1 MLSPQEVGCR
11 IRGLREKQRFSM
23 RALALK
29 AGVAVSFLSKV
40 EAGRGS
46 PTLATLMKLL
56 EALDVSVP
64 DFFGVAGD
72 DAAGILVVPQRR
84 MQVMDDGDKLWR
96 YLFPTHPDV
105 KAVLTYEEYRP
116 HTRHVEQEQHTA
128 DMCGLVL
135 AGTLTL
141 KQPDRPDAEVRA
153 GESFYIRAGTPHAAA
168 NLGRDLLQMVV
179 VELPHTTERPLTR
192 KRRPRA

>member
-1 MLSPQEVGCR
+1 MMNPQEVGNR
-11 IRGLREKQRFSM
+11 LRELREKQRFSM

-46 PTLATLMKLL
+46 PTLATLLKLL
-56 EALDVSVP
+56 EALEVSAP
-64 DFFGVAGD
+64 EFFGVAGE
-72 DAAGILVVPQRR
+72 DAAGVLVIPQRR
-84 MQVMDDGDKLWR
+84 MQVVDDGDKLWR
-96 YLFPTHPDV
+96 YLFPAHPDV

-116 HTRHVEQEQHTA
+116 QTRHIEQEQHTS

-135 AGTLTL
+135 AGVLTL
-141 KQPDRPDAEVRA
+141 QQPGRPDAEVRA
-153 GESFYIRAGTPHAAA
+153 GESFYIRAGTPHASA
-168 NLGRDLLQMVV
+168 NLGKGLLQMVV

-192 KRRPRA
+192 RRRP